1 MDNKFND
8 RELSDKEIK
17 EITEDTQSLLKNLEE
32 ASKSNEKEPVI
43 VYDAE
48 NDKDVEVKQM
58 NVLISD
64 TGEKKILGEVN
75 SDEKVDTSIDNVLN
89 IIDTAEEVSEED
101 SFDNIPIEE
110 KDLAGASDTMF
121 GDLAGD
127 TDFSKEDITA
137 LLALAN
143 RRIKK
148 EKFNVYRELPDS
160 MKGIIDKYASSIPG
174 VLSSPI
180 SEINR
185 IKKMVAEEIIDDF
198 ISNIQFNKA
207 KSDFATDL
215 EKIYKSSTEELSEAS
230 INLIEERNNEYRKA
244 ADKLEDEEKKA
255 KLLSI
260 LDRIDEARALTE
272 LKEYAKNCKIK
283 KYDRERPDKVYN
295 DFLNL
300 YRNSTNNIYD
310 IKLARN
316 CIIRNM
322 KELSESDV
330 DLFLITFCKQVRL
343 YNVDNMLHHSYM
355 YYVLYYAAMLDGD
368 KSDTFK
374 NNIKEV
380 IANVKKRN
388 NIE

>member
-48 NDKDVEVKQM
+48 NNKDVEVKQM

-137 LLALAN
+137 LLAISN

-374 NNIKEV
+374 NNIKEF